1 MTTIENIEVT
11 VESGNPLAQVFV
23 TVQASDG
30 TTGLGEAWWG
40 LSLIHI

>member
-23 TVQASDG
+23 TIRASDG
-30 TTGLGEAWWG
+30 TTGQGEAWW